1 MVNFMSI
8 LQHLRSQ
15 WPRKEVLRKS
25 GEISHLNL
33 LIQVAWFRSRSPL
46 RVNPNVVREI
56 QTDRLQDRESIAGG
70 EHICR
75 AQKASVFR
83 NDGRSGRI
91 SYRSQVGF
99 DGGPVASIIRT

>member
-1 MVNFMSI
+1 MTVVNLHVSAINGYFISI

-46 RVNPNVVREI
+46 RVNPNVVSEI
-56 QTDRLQDRESIAGG
+56 QADRLQDRESIAGG
-70 EHICR
+70 EHISR
-75 AQKASVFR
+75 AQE
-83 NDGRSGRI
+83 GQRI
-91 SYRSQVGF
+91 SQ
-99 DGGPVASIIRT
+99 